1 MKTILEQLY
10 CGGIDEDV
18 SSLPE
23 LEGQEQ
29 ARKEALA
36 AYEKLREG
44 LCDELKKLLEDFIT
58 KDISSGAFSE
68 TRAFMQG
75 FVMASKLF
83 AEVYLR

>member
-10 CGGIDEDV
+10 CGMVDEDML
-18 SSLPE
+18 SLPS
-23 LEGQEQ
+23 LEGHEQ
-29 ARKEALA
+29 ARWEALA
-36 AYEKLREG
+36 AYEKLTEH
-44 LCDELKKLLEDFIT
+44 LCDDLKELFEDFIT

-83 AEVYLR
+83 AEIYL